1 MIKNYLELYNAEV
14 IELNTLKAGELTEE
28 LKDKLKEILDK
39 EDINIIHCSAQDIII
54 YKLVEFLDGKVP
66 ISSSN
71 NAKCV
76 VVKEFVVLVL

>member
-1 MIKNYLELYNAEV
+1 MIKDYLELYNAEV

-54 YKLVEFLDGKVP
+54 YKLIEFLDGKVP